1 MKIKAKHIYI
11 FIISFIL
18 FVGCISPYYPTVTRY
33 EDILVV
39 DGQLTNLAG
48 PYKVKLSRSF
58 TFKDKAGIPLQ
69 HAVVKIIDNTGLE
82 VQLKG
87 DINPTGEYSTTD
99 TTFHGVPG
107 KSYKLQIKIDDII
120 YESAFETLKKP
131 IPVDKFYW
139 EFRPQ
144 SEFAQRGIQLL
155 VDTHDSENSTRYYMW
170 DFDETWKFRVPIY
183 VTNKPE
189 WIECYTSNPSR
200 AFNINTSIQRHNDVI
215 DQQPI
220 MFINEAT
227 NRLYTRYTMLVKQY
241 TLSEQAYKYLDEMIK
256 SNMNQGTLFD
266 QIPYSLFG
274 NMKCVTNKE
283 IPVVGYFLVTG
294 ASEKRIFIDRSE
306 LPKEFN
312 PTSGFEYCFLETA
325 VVSVNLASYRQNPK
339 VDSLMN
345 YGYQIF
351 ETYDPNRR
359 GFIGLK
365 LARPFCFNCTL
376 QGDNKVPSFWTEKS
390 N

>member
-1 MKIKAKHIYI
+1 MKIKVRHIYI
-11 FIISFIL
+11 FIISFLL
-18 FVGCISPYYPTVTRY
+18 FVGCVSPYYPNVTKY

-39 DGQLTNLAG
+39 DGHLTNLAG

-58 TFKDKAGIPLQ
+58 TFKDKAGIPVQ
-69 HAVVKIIDNTGLE
+69 NAVVKIIDNTGLE

-99 TTFHGVPG
+99 TLFRGVPG

-120 YESAFETLKKP
+120 YESAFEKLKKP

-144 SEFAQRGIQLL
+144 TEFVRKGIQLL

-170 DFDETWKFRVPIY
+170 DFDETWKFSVPIY

-189 WIECYTSNPSR
+189 WVECYASNPSR
-200 AFNINTSIQRHNDVI
+200 VFNINTSIQRHNDI
-215 DQQPI
+215 IEQQPI

-227 NRLYTRYTMLVKQY
+227 NRLYIRYTMLVKQY
-241 TLSEQAYKYLDEMIK
+241 TLSEQAYKYFDEMIK
-256 SNMNQGTLFD
+256 SNMNQGSLFD

-274 NMKCVTNKE
+274 NMKCVSNKE

-306 LPKEFN
+306 LPREFN

-325 VVSVNLASYRQNPK
+325 VVSVNLPSYRQNPK

-376 QGDNKVPSFWTEKS
+376 QGDNKVPSFWTEKK
-390 N
+390 